1 VYLCGF
7 VAAFPVAVWVW
18 TFDTS
23 RHIGTCCVMKL
34 FCYHKLLLY
43 SVQYNSWLVVIS
55 SQCSIKCQQCAINN
69 ASQYSVSGKI
79 MVN

>member
-43 SVQYNSWLVVIS
+43 SVQYNSWLVVFY
-55 SQCSIKCQQCAINN
+55 IKLLAVSALSNVNN
-69 ASQYSVSGKI
+69 V
-79 MVN
+79 V